1 MDSSVSY
8 REQSTTGAISP
19 RPAAQGPPE
28 SDRWFKATLPRETLT
43 RLSRRT
49 DGGALRRVTAYF
61 ALLGGFGAVSVLLWI
76 RGSWWFLA
84 AYGAYCFVWSFS
96 NATGHEACHYTPF
109 RRLWL
114 NNALLYT
121 SSWMQN
127 WEPVTVRWV
136 HARHHTYTSIVS
148 ADAEY
153 LLPNPIKR
161 RDLANLVLGTNHF
174 WNYNKELV
182 QLAFKRPNGTIR
194 EAVPLDDLPLTAR
207 NARVFLLGYATVVG
221 SCFVLWTPLPAVML
235 MLPRVVG
242 EPMHGVLRA
251 LQHGGLETEAAD
263 HRRTTR
269 SMYVSRPLQWLY
281 CNMNFHIEHHMYPMV
296 PFHALPALHT
306 EIKDQLPEPTPG
318 VRAGMVEIVTTMRR
332 QRTDPDYRLPNRVPA
347 GTGQQTEPRPPTQQ
361 SEADS
366 AAVDTD
372 AAAPV
377 SDSAPLDPA
386 AMDPASGSARVESV
400 DVDPGGVVLCEVEDV
415 PLGDVV
421 GVERGGVR
429 YAVCRTDDGAVYAV
443 DDTCTHHSARLSEGV
458 LVGCEIECPMHQ
470 GRFDVTS
477 GQATRRPA
485 REPVGTH
492 PVEVVAGQIRLR
504 RPSPDSVDDHGT
516 AHRDVRTPR

>member
-1 MDSSVSY
+1 MDSTVSY
-8 REQSTTGAISP
+8 REQSATDPISP
-19 RPAAQGPPE
+19 PAPAPGPPE
-28 SDRWFKATLPRETLT
+28 SDRWFKATLPREALT
-43 RLSRRT
+43 RLSRRS
-49 DGGALRRVTAYF
+49 DSEALRRITAYF

-121 SSWMQN
+121 NSWMQN

-136 HARHHTYTSIVS
+136 HARHHTYTSIVG

-153 LLPNPIKR
+153 LLPNPVER

-182 QLAFKRPNGTIR
+182 QLAFKRPNDTIR

-207 NARVFLLGYATVVG
+207 NARVFLVLYATVVG
-221 SCFVLWTPLPAVML
+221 SCFVLWTPLPVVML
-235 MLPRVVG
+235 MLSRVVG

-269 SMYVSRPLQWLY
+269 SMHVSRPLQWLY

-296 PFHALPALHT
+296 PFHALPALHS
-306 EIKDQLPEPTPG
+306 EIKDQLPAPTRG

-347 GTGQQTEPRPPTQQ
+347 GTGQQTEPRPPTH
-361 SEADS
+361 SAAVDPAVVGSAAGDPAVVDS
-366 AAVDTD
+366 AAVDS
-372 AAAPV
+372 AAVDPAPV
-377 SDSAPLDPA
+377 DSAAIDTA
-386 AMDPASGSARVESV
+386 
-400 DVDPGGVVLCEVEDV
+400 GVVLCDVEDV

-429 YAVCRTDDGAVYAV
+429 YAVCRTDDGAVHAV
-443 DDTCTHHSARLSEGV
+443 HDTCTHHSARLSEGV

-477 GQATRRPA
+477 GEATRRPA
-485 REPVGTH
+485 REPLRTY
-492 PVEVVAGQIRLR
+492 PVEVVAGQVRLR
-504 RPSPDSVDDHGT
+504 RPPL
-516 AHRDVRTPR
+516 TPTELHIDT